1 MARLLVG
8 SGLLSAVVLWWEPV
22 DSTVAASLPADAT
35 GVRTDAVAATSATSA
50 MPPMPATLE
59 SFRLPA
65 IVGDPFDDAP
75 APPAPPPVAPLAPAP
90 STPVAAPVPTPAAA
104 APPLN
109 YRYLGTLVGTDAQP
123 RVFLADGERHHE
135 LAAGSRLPDGYVVE
149 TLGPGSIRLRHA
161 LTDTVADIPLPPS
174 TEVRP

>member
-1 MARLLVG
+1 MARLLVA

-22 DSTVAASLPADAT
+22 DSTVAASLPADAA
-35 GVRTDAVAATSATSA
+35 GARTDAVAATPATRSL
-50 MPPMPATLE
+50 PATLE
-59 SFRLPA
+59 SFSLPA
-65 IVGDPFDDAP
+65 MQSDPFDDAP
-75 APPAPPPVAPLAPAP
+75 APPAPPPVAVLAPAP
-90 STPVAAPVPTPAAA
+90 SNPVAAPAPNAPVAATP
-104 APPLN
+104 PN

-135 LAAGSRLPDGYVVE
+135 LVAGGRLPDGYVVE
-149 TLGPGSIRLRHA
+149 TLGPVSIRLRHA